1 MVVFPVLFLLGSLIL
16 CGRGETDSSTIDS
29 LRQAALSYQGKL
41 ECGNW
46 DCDCIFKQE
55 RGCCCGAN
63 DLYQLEDKTFIRI
76 MNLWEDLATLNSK
89 VKSVTGNL
97 KIAFK
102 AFLNITLPM
111 PGYTDRCF
119 GPFNTNV
126 PIPFDSVTLNDGM
139 GYNPSLGAFTA
150 PCAGVYA
157 FSFTIYS
164 SVGED
169 GRLYH
174 KVQLL
179 QNNGVIVSVWEDNRE
194 DGEDS
199 ASQVV
204 VLQLKKGDQV
214 YLALTSGRK
223 LCANQGYNSFT
234 GYMLYPLNSA

>member
-1 MVVFPVLFLLGSLIL
+1 MFVFPVLFLLGSLIP
-16 CGRGETDSSTIDS
+16 CGRGETESSRID
-29 LRQAALSYQGKL
+29 LVREAALKYQGEL

-55 RGCCCGAN
+55 RSCCCGAN
-63 DLYQLEDKTFIRI
+63 DLYQLEDNSFKRM
-76 MNLWEDLATLNSK
+76 MNLWENLSELNSR
-89 VKSVTGNL
+89 VKEVTGNL

-102 AFLNITLPM
+102 AFLNITLP
-111 PGYTDRCF
+111 TSASANKCF

-179 QNNGVIVSVWEDNRE
+179 LNNGVIVSVWEDNRE

-199 ASQVV
+199 ASQLV
-204 VLQLKKGDQV
+204 VLQLNKGDQV
-214 YLALTSGRK
+214 YLALTTGRK
-223 LCANQGYNSFT
+223 LCGHLAYNSFT
-234 GYMLYPLNSA
+234 GYMLYPLNNA